1 MLTYLRILI
10 ACVLDSILVY
20 KMNTVKGSCSSKQ
33 NFKYVWS
40 KILMLYNRFTI

>member
-20 KMNTVKGSCSSKQ
+20 KMNTVKGPTSSKQ
-33 NFKYVWS
+33 NLKYGWA
-40 KILMLYNRFTI
+40 KILM